1 MIVSESTREALT
13 QGLMLHEKGRLAVK
27 KENVPKEVSQKEA
40 LLLLRAAEE
49 AYRRADPE
57 ILDSVDNYPAVCL
70 SICWLYFLGH
80 DIGDLKEVDRL
91 LKAAERGFSKAYGSD
106 LSRLRALKGEFAAE
120 LAVCPTLHLLKG
132 VLLFLMGEVDKAI
145 VLIIQAKQE
154 CVSLQCPPSMVRAL
168 IIYRQ
173 EVYGEKLSKNA
184 AQTALRAGKGTLKG
198 AISYLDT
205 RQSRLGRVEV
215 ERQRQKEDRQASS
228 VAFNEVSNE
237 LEDATET
244 NEKLQLPKH
253 GRCTGGSTSSSVGS
267 VDKALMDEIAKDIGQ
282 IGDECDTCLD
292 ASLVLQSEAAELYLL
307 MARGSIPLNFD
318 IGRLKAAM
326 KGEL

>member
-228 VAFNEVSNE
+228 VAFNE
-237 LEDATET
+237 
-244 NEKLQLPKH
+244 